1 MNYFELL
8 KAARLAG
15 GESPAPEPP
24 TPPTPEPVPYCAAT
38 ANSIFDTGFTPGRS
52 PVRYEITYADY
63 ENNTTA
69 WCTIYGGYSAGVN
82 ARCGGLTSSTSAYS
96 GNLVLSIGSGE
107 ALTGGEI
114 PKSGKHTVIVE
125 ITGGGAGVSVDGE
138 NLYGASFAGSLAAEC
153 ALGGGAC
160 KIYRFKIYSGGELVK
175 DYVPIEFAGK
185 GGFHELVN
193 DALCYSTGTEDF
205 TYGEDTPE

>member
-1 MNYFELL
+1 MNFYELL
-8 KAARLAG
+8 KAASLAG
-15 GESPAPEPP
+15 GEAPAPEPP
-24 TPPTPEPVPYCAAT
+24 TPPTPEPVPYCVST
-38 ANSIFDTGFTPGRS
+38 ANSIIQTGFTPGRS

-63 ENNTTA
+63 ENTGEP
-69 WCTIYGGYSAGVN
+69 WRTIYGGYNAGVM

-114 PKSGKHTVIVE
+114 PKSGKHTAIVE
-125 ITGGGAGVSVDGE
+125 ITGNGVGVSVDGE

-160 KIYRFKIYSGGELVK
+160 KIYRFKIYNGGELVK

-193 DALCYSTGTEDF
+193 DVLCYSEGSDDF
-205 TYGEDTPE
+205 VYAVDE